1 MSDQGR
7 IKSKLQKLLA
17 LARQGV
23 GGEKDNAQSVLNKL
37 LAKHGLTIEDLDD
50 AGEPRTTRWFK
61 FKGEQEGVLLTHC
74 VLATLGGTWDKSSW
88 RRGRGERGYDLTN
101 AEFAQVDLLFSIHRR
116 ALAEVIAKQL
126 KSVMLA
132 YLSTNHLYSQDD
144 DSDGAADVLPPE
156 DLQAIL
162 GVMAGLRPT
171 PVHRAITGEVR

>member
-1 MSDQGR
+1 MKDLGR

-23 GGEKDNAQSVLNKL
+23 GGEKDNAQSVLDKL

-50 AGEPRTTRWFK
+50 AAEPRTKRWFK
-61 FKGEQEGVLLTHC
+61 FKGEQERTLLAHC
-74 VLATLGGTWDKSSW
+74 VLATLGSGWDGSAW
-88 RRGRGERGYDLTN
+88 RRGRGERGYELTN

-116 ALAEVIAKQL
+116 ALAEFIEKQM
-126 KSVMLA
+126 KSVMVA
-132 YLSTNHLYSQDD
+132 YLSTNRLYSQDGD
-144 DSDGAADVLPPE
+144 RDAAASELTPE

-162 GVMAGLRPT
+162 GLMAGLRPT